1 MPRLYS
7 LGLEEGFVAG
17 LILGEYPAEVFELAP
32 GDFHYDHLREVYV
45 AARSLHARG
54 LPVDICSLSHALLEA
69 GHADDVTW
77 NGEEA
82 EEYLIGACHR
92 WGFNAISMYPLP
104 FGGMI
109 ADYARRRRM
118 MQEAQVL
125 AQAAH
130 GLSWSVYGPAMGG

>member
-17 LILGEYPAEVFELAP
+17 LILGEYPPEVFDLAP
-32 GDFHYDHLREVYV
+32 GDFHYDHLRAVYI
-45 AARSLHARG
+45 AARSLHART
-54 LPVDICSLSHALLEA
+54 LPVDVPSICHELLSSGVIEH
-69 GHADDVTW
+69 VTW

-92 WGFNAISMYPLP
+92 WIFNAISMYPLP
-104 FGGMI
+104 FGNMI
-109 ADYARRRRM
+109 ADYARRRRLM
-118 MQEAQVL
+118 AEAQEL
-125 AQAAH
+125 ARAAH